1 MDITLILT
9 LTVCGCA
16 FIGFVCGII
25 KGYTKVSAW
34 GGAVVITMLTAR
46 LLISKIAAGSYYGCI
61 ILGVTFGVLIV
72 LLLLFALVR
81 RYINDAMERAR
92 KYSYYKTYDE
102 REEKTERI
110 LTSIDDGDKKSYR
123 KYTKREVRISSGPWG
138 VVNRVFGAVTVA
150 LNASVIAGMV
160 ISMAL
165 VVSDLTGIVGLKN
178 LFAPVYRQAAWI
190 NVGSQWAFDLVL
202 VTVACA
208 CLRTGFRSG
217 ILSLA
222 STLVVLALLCGGAFV
237 SYLLAFGSDPFI
249 SMAQSLNDGVLADL
263 TEQLN
268 GLGVEGLTVCKA
280 IVAAGI
286 FIVFL
291 IPIILTGIFLPRW
304 IDRIKGDGAVAVV
317 DGAIGAVLLSAVVFA
332 ALVFAF
338 AVLYTLNDL
347 AFLAKFNTYMNTN
360 DVMNVILYGYN
371 PLNGL
376 AFFRDLP
383 LHDWLA

>member
-1 MDITLILT
+1 MDITLIFT

-16 FIGFVCGII
+16 FIGFICGLI

-34 GGAVVITMLTAR
+34 GGAVVLTMLIAR
-46 LLISKIAAGSYYGCI
+46 LLISKIEAGSDYGFVM
-61 ILGVTFGVLIV
+61 LAVTFGVLIV
-72 LLLLFALVR
+72 LMLLFALVK
-81 RYINDAMERAR
+81 RYINDAMEKAKR
-92 KYSYYKTYDE
+92 YSYYKTYDE
-102 REEKTERI
+102 REENTERI

-123 KYTKREVRISSGPWG
+123 KYSKHDVRISSGPWG

-160 ISMAL
+160 LSMAI
-165 VVSDLTGIVGLKN
+165 VVTDLTGIVGLKN
-178 LFAPVYRQAAWI
+178 ALAPVYRQAAWI

-202 VTVACA
+202 VAVACA
-208 CLRTGFRSG
+208 CLRTGFKSG

-222 STLVVLALLCGGAFV
+222 STLIVLAMVCGGALV
-237 SYLLAFGSDPFI
+237 SYLLAFGSNAFI
-249 SMAQSLNDGVLADL
+249 SMAQSLNDGVLSGI
-263 TEQLN
+263 TGQLSSF
-268 GLGVEGLTVCKA
+268 GVDGLTVCKA
-280 IVAAGI
+280 IVAVGI

-317 DGAIGAVLLSAVVFA
+317 DGAIGAILLFAVVFA
-332 ALVFAF
+332 LLMFAF

-347 AFLAKFNTYMNTN
+347 AFLEKFNTYMITN
-360 DVMNVILYGYN
+360 DVMNVLLYGNN

-376 AFFRDLP
+376 AFIRNLP
-383 LHDWLA
+383 LHGWLS